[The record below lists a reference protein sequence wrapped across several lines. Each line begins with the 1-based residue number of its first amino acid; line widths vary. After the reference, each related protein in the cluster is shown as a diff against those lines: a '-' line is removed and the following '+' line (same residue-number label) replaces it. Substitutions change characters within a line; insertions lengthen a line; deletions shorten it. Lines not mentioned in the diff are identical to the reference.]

1 MFAADWKEAVGKS
14 AFEKG
19 AGRGWHHHS
28 RAPLCRSIG
37 AGDDRLKV
45 RRAARQS
52 VPIYF
57 YA

>member
-37 AGDDRLKV
+37 AGDDRL
-45 RRAARQS
+45 
-52 VPIYF
+52 
-57 YA
+57 

>member
-1 MFAADWKEAVGKS
+1 MLAADLERGVGEG

-37 AGDDRLKV
+37 AGDDRL
-45 RRAARQS
+45 
-52 VPIYF
+52 
-57 YA
+57 